1 MGALRET
8 YESDRLPLAMTDDP
22 TQEDFSL
29 TAVLLAAG
37 RSERMGEPKQ
47 LLSVK
52 GRPLLQH
59 ALDCVASSR
68 CREIVLVVGNEADAV
83 LAALTL
89 PSNKPIRVVR
99 NEDFASGQGSS
110 LRAGLQAVSSS
121 SQGVA
126 IFLGDQP
133 SLQVLQ
139 IDQLAEQFL
148 SVSSEALRPVYEGK
162 GSKKIP
168 GHPVY
173 LRKNVM
179 DQVLDEVTGDQGLRG
194 VFEKHPSWLCEV
206 ACSGSAPMD
215 IDTMEDLTAYIDA
228 ETSSNESGGEA
239 V

>member
-1 MGALRET
+1 
-8 YESDRLPLAMTDDP
+8 MTGDP

-68 CREIVLVVGNEADAV
+68 CREIVLVVGHEADAV

-89 PSNKPIRVVR
+89 PSNKPIRVVH

-110 LRAGLQAVSSS
+110 LRAGLQVVSSS
-121 SQGVA
+121 SDGIA

-133 SLQVLQ
+133 SLQVALV
-139 IDQLAEQFL
+139 DQLAEKFL
-148 SVSSEALRPVYEGK
+148 SVSSEALRPVYEGE
-162 GSKKIP
+162 GGKKIP
-168 GHPVY
+168 GHPVF
-173 LRKNVM
+173 LRGNVV
-179 DQVLDEVTGDQGLRG
+179 DQVLNEVTGDQGLRG
-194 VFEKHPSWLCEV
+194 VFARHPRWLCEV
-206 ACSGSAPMD
+206 ACSGLAPMD
-215 IDTMEDLTAYIDA
+215 IDTMEDLTAYLDA
-228 ETSSNESGGEA
+228 ETSSHESNESSGEA